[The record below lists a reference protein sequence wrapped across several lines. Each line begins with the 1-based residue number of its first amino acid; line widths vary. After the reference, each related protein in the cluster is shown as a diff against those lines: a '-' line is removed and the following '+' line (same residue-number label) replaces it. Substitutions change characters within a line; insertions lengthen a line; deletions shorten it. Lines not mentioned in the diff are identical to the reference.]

1 METSVIDILLNGS
14 PMAAFAVF
22 LIYLYKT
29 QQARMDGL
37 VERFQSQEDVIRKE
51 YKTDV
56 EALRSRYDSVI
67 NSQNIERNRIK
78 DSIESRVESVQ
89 QNIQT
94 INSICEALSI
104 NQEVS
109 REELNTIAKNVEDVL
124 NTIKGMQEQAKM
136 KEIAKQAIHDK
147 HMRSD
152 KSRSK

>member
-1 METSVIDILLNGS
+1 M
-14 PMAAFAVF
+14 
-22 LIYLYKT
+22 
-29 QQARMDGL
+29 
-37 VERFQSQEDVIRKE
+37 
-51 YKTDV
+51 
-56 EALRSRYDSVI
+56 RSRYDSVI